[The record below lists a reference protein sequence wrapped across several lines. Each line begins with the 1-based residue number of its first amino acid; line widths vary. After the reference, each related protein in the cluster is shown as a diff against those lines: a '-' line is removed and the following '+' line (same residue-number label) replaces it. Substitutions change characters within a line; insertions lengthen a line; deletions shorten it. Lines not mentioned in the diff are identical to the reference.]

1 MTEDDD
7 DEINYDANLQMRLA
21 EDDEINDDAKFL
33 IYTVTDEI
41 IMMKLM
47 MLLIYRWDWL
57 KRMVMLNC

>member
-47 MLLIYRWDWL
+47 MMLIYR
-57 KRMVMLNC
+57 